1 MKQILTS
8 LLAFLGTSGSVSAA
22 QEPQSIDPRR
32 VLFSVPTISNDLAPL
47 EQVKTKP
54 SQTDFSFHEDDWAQ
68 VEFLP
73 RSQLPVV
80 QRLLQEYKT
89 FEAANRAQVGW
100 RNTYVRRF
108 ERTDVIRGAE
118 ALKELE
124 SILAVKA
131 GPAPVLFSASAV
143 TGRVTNGFSIRS
155 VEALLCMDIQ
165 TQVESPYWA
174 RW

>member
-1 MKQILTS
+1 MKKILTS

-54 SQTDFSFHEDDWAQ
+54 SRTDFAFHEDDWAQ

-80 QRLLQEYKT
+80 QRTEW
-89 FEAANRAQVGW
+89 G
-100 RNTYVRRF
+100 
-108 ERTDVIRGAE
+108 
-118 ALKELE
+118 
-124 SILAVKA
+124 
-131 GPAPVLFSASAV
+131 
-143 TGRVTNGFSIRS
+143 
-155 VEALLCMDIQ
+155 
-165 TQVESPYWA
+165 
-174 RW
+174 